1 MDLLSAEEEHV
12 EGPRAC
18 GLYEVAATLDLLNQ
32 VFFPEE
38 PRMGQVLPHVA
49 TEENREQMRIIK
61 VNGRVVA
68 HTGLYVSE
76 IATGRGTLRL
86 GGLWSV
92 CCHPDYRRRGLGEQC
107 MRDAMSH
114 MQNLGCDLGYLGTG
128 IDAWYRKFGWEYA
141 GRGYTFELNRSN
153 VGLLP
158 ELADAQVIEG
168 PWRDL
173 SEMLALH
180 EQDGLGCLRRPEIFA
195 ALLGRHET
203 ECYTAGRGEE
213 LLAYVLVHG
222 ATLIEHAR
230 SPEAAAG
237 LIRHVFY
244 RRDDP
249 DLPTST
255 SSRPGRMEVAT
266 PASAKGLAGL
276 LAGLRLPCHYGHQ
289 SMMWVANLESLL
301 EKLGLASEITC
312 QETAQGV
319 ILRRGPEQVE
329 LTRQELVKLLFGPER
344 VADFA
349 DDLFPLEFYHWP
361 LDMV

>member
-1 MDLLSAEEEHV
+1 VDLLSVEEEQV

-18 GLYEVAATLDLLNQ
+18 GPYEVAATLDLLNQ

-153 VGLLP
+153 VSLLP
-158 ELADAQVIEG
+158 ELAEAQVSEA

-180 EQDGLGCLRRPEIFA
+180 EQDGLGCLRRPEVFA
-195 ALLGRHET
+195 ALLDRPDLT
-203 ECYTAGRGEE
+203 CYTAGRGEE

-222 ATLIEHAR
+222 
-230 SPEAAAG
+230 
-237 LIRHVFY
+237 
-244 RRDDP
+244 
-249 DLPTST
+249 ST

-319 ILRRGPEQVE
+319 ILPRGPEQVE

-349 DDLFPLEFYHWP
+349 DDVFPLEFYHWP